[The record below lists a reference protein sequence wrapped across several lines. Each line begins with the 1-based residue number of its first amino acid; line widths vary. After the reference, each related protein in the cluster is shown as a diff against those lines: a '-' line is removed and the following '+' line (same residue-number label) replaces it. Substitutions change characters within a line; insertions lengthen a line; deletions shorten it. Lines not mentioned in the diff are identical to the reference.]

1 MQTLTAVTKLKDVA
15 SWKKSYDKPRQHITK
30 ETHHF
35 ADKGAYSQSYGFYS
49 SHVWM
54 WELDYKEGWAP
65 KNWCFRIVVLEK
77 KTLESPLDCKE
88 IKLVNP
94 KRYQPRILRGRTKAE
109 APILWPPD
117 TKSRLTGKDPDAGKD
132 WGQEEQRIRWL
143 DGITVSMDMSL
154 SEPQEI
160 LKDREAWCPEV
171 HGVAK
176 SWIWLSNW
184 TTLTYWHLIHQSLY
198 LAF

>member
-77 KTLESPLDCKE
+77 KTLEGPLDCKE

-94 KRYQPRILRGRTKAE
+94 KRYQPQILMGRTKAE

-143 DGITVSMDMSL
+143 DGITVSMDMSP

-160 LKDREAWCPEV
+160 LKDREAWCPWS
-171 HGVAK
+171 
-176 SWIWLSNW
+176 SWGCKELDM
-184 TTLTYWHLIHQSLY
+184 T
-198 LAF
+198 